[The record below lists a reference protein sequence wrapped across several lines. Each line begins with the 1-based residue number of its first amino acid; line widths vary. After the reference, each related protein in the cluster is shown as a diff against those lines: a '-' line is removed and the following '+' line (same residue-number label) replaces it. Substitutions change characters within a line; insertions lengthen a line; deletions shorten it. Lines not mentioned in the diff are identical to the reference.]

1 MQVKYLCEVKP
12 VRSVLTA
19 LLAFGFALL
28 LPAQEGDV
36 ENPYTSA
43 EDIAAGSRIF
53 RSHCAVCHAIDGSG
67 GRGSDLTSGTFRHGS
82 STEAIYENIG
92 EGIPGTEMPATFFR
106 GKQLW
111 QLVAYVRSL
120 SEAPQ
125 SAAGLGDASRGQTLL
140 EGKGGCRNCHQVNG
154 EGARSGPELTYIGGQ
169 RSAADLRASLLRP
182 NERVLPKDYRV
193 SAVTKSGQKVSG
205 RRLNEDSFSIQLI
218 DTNENLVSLS
228 KQDVSDF
235 SIDKT
240 SSMPAMGGMFSEQE
254 MEDLLAYLVTLQRK
268 GNLQ

>member
-1 MQVKYLCEVKP
+1 M
-12 VRSVLTA
+12 RSILTA

-28 LPAQEGDV
+28 LPAQEGDL

-43 EDIAAGSRIF
+43 ENIAAGSRIF

-82 STEAIYENIG
+82 STAAIFENIA
-92 EGIPGTEMPATFFR
+92 EGIPGTEMPAIFFR

-125 SAAGLGDASRGQTLL
+125 SVADLGDASRGQSLF
-140 EGKGGCRNCHQVNG
+140 EGKGGCRNCHQING
-154 EGARSGPELTYIGGQ
+154 EGARLGPDLSYIGGQ
-169 RSAADLRASLLRP
+169 RSVPDLRASLLHP

-193 SAVTKSGQKVSG
+193 SAVTKSGQKISG

-218 DTNENLVSLS
+218 DTSENLVSLS
-228 KQDVSDF
+228 KEDVSDF

-240 SSMPAMGGMFSEQE
+240 SSMPSLGEVFSEE
-254 MEDLLAYLVTLQRK
+254 EVEDLLAYLVTLQRK
-268 GNLQ
+268 GDLQ

>member
-1 MQVKYLCEVKP
+1 M
-12 VRSVLTA
+12 RSILTA

-28 LPAQEGDV
+28 LPAQEGDL

-67 GRGSDLTSGTFRHGS
+67 GRGSDLTSGEFRHGS
-82 STEAIYENIG
+82 STAAIFENIA
-92 EGIPGTEMPATFFR
+92 EGIPGTEMPAIFFR

-125 SAAGLGDASRGQTLL
+125 SVADLGDASRGQSLF
-140 EGKGGCRNCHQVNG
+140 EGKGGCRNCHQING
-154 EGARSGPELTYIGGQ
+154 EGARLGPDLTYIGGQ
-169 RSAADLRASLLRP
+169 RSVPDLRASLLHP

-193 SAVTKSGQKVSG
+193 SAVTKSGQKISG

-218 DTNENLVSLS
+218 DTSENLVSLS
-228 KQDVSDF
+228 KEDVSDF

-240 SSMPAMGGMFSEQE
+240 SSMPSLGEVFSEE
-254 MEDLLAYLVTLQRK
+254 EVEDLLAYLVTLQRK
-268 GNLQ
+268 GDLQ

>member
-1 MQVKYLCEVKP
+1 M
-12 VRSVLTA
+12 RSVLTT

-28 LPAQEGDV
+28 LPAQEGDL

-67 GRGSDLTSGTFRHGS
+67 GRGSDLTSGEFRHGS
-82 STEAIYENIG
+82 STEAIFENIA

-125 SAAGLGDASRGQTLL
+125 SVADFGDASRGQSLF
-140 EGKGGCRNCHQVNG
+140 EGKGGCRNCHQING
-154 EGARSGPELTYIGGQ
+154 DGARSGPDLSYIGGQ
-169 RSAADLRASLLRP
+169 RSVPDLRASLLRP

-193 SAVTKSGQKVSG
+193 SAVTKSGEKITG
-205 RRLNEDSFSIQLI
+205 RRLNEDSFSMQLI
-218 DTNENLVSLS
+218 DTSENLVSLS
-228 KQDVSDF
+228 KADVSDF

-240 SSMPAMGGMFSEQE
+240 SSMPSLGGVFSEE
-254 MEDLLAYLVTLQRK
+254 EVADLLAYLVTLQRK
-268 GNLQ
+268 GDLQ

>member
-1 MQVKYLCEVKP
+1 M
-12 VRSVLTA
+12 RRVLTA

-28 LPAQEGDV
+28 LPAQEGDL

-43 EDIAAGSRIF
+43 EDLAAGSRIF

-67 GRGSDLTSGTFRHGS
+67 GRGSDLTSGEFRHGS
-82 STEAIYENIG
+82 STASIFENIA
-92 EGIPGTEMPATFFR
+92 EGIPGTEMPAIFFR

-120 SEAPQ
+120 SKAPQ
-125 SAAGLGDASRGQTLL
+125 SVAGLGDASRGQSLF
-140 EGKGGCRNCHQVNG
+140 EGKGGCRNCHQVDG
-154 EGARSGPELTYIGGQ
+154 EGARSGPELTFIGGQ

-193 SAVTKSGQKVSG
+193 STVTKSRQKITG

-228 KQDVSDF
+228 KEDVSDF

-240 SSMPAMGGMFSEQE
+240 STMPSLGEVFSEE
-254 MEDLLAYLVTLQRK
+254 EVADLLAYLVTLQRK
-268 GNLQ
+268 GDLQ